1 MTRTRI
7 GYLKERKAALL
18 SALDTL
24 ADTKLK
30 LNEVMDALAAEVTE
44 TNVLIARER
53 AAVATVEK
61 LETLDA
67 RNRLYEYEDRH
78 IELEEVDE

>member
-24 ADTKLK
+24 GDTKLK

-53 AAVATVEK
+53 ASVATIEK

-67 RNRLYEYEDRH
+67 RNRLYEYEERH